1 MFQARI
7 EDWNTVRRPA
17 HLCRNMI
24 HKRALACSNVYAMCD
39 ANMQGADRSAG
50 SVKRIKP
57 ARNHMEIIS
66 CYVFPLQTVS

>member
-1 MFQARI
+1 MFQPRI

-24 HKRALACSNVYAMCD
+24 HKSAIACSDVHASYD
-39 ANMQGADRSAG
+39 ANMQGANRSAD

-57 ARNHMEIIS
+57 ARNHLEIIS